1 MSSLHAKMKRGESRE
16 QRERV
21 NNGSIAGG
29 TFYMLLLLNLARLAF
44 THHRTTSRR
53 SHTHHSRQEFLESTF
68 PATTQVVPASAADED
83 DEPALERHKAA
94 GTVPAEPKLNVA
106 NTLAKT
112 LLDQTVG
119 AGFNTLAFG
128 VVLGGL
134 QAAMAHHA
142 PQPGPL
148 FFLAPDAVRYGAV
161 DWAAVLGRCRA
172 EFWSL
177 IRAGWVFWPFVSVVN
192 FAFVKGVQARNL
204 VGSLAGVAWGV
215 YISLV
220 TAAAE

>member
-1 MSSLHAKMKRGESRE
+1 M
-16 QRERV
+16 
-21 NNGSIAGG
+21 
-29 TFYMLLLLNLARLAF
+29 
-44 THHRTTSRR
+44 
-53 SHTHHSRQEFLESTF
+53 
-68 PATTQVVPASAADED
+68 
-83 DEPALERHKAA
+83 
-94 GTVPAEPKLNVA
+94 EPKLNVA

-119 AGFNTLAFG
+119 AAFNTLAFG

-142 PQPGPL
+142 PQPWPL

-161 DWAAVLGRCRA
+161 DWAVVLGRCRA